1 MLKICSTS
9 KSRKL
14 CYILA
19 ATKYA
24 YENVAGNSVVLRGFC
39 FLLLGDFSSLAT
51 LLQWK
56 SPWKSSHLV
65 CHTHTLLFY
74 THNTLISIFQ
84 WVSLGLIFSKCLKK
98 VFVSSKIIDDD
109 FCFKKKKTLSSSTE
123 EGFCL
128 KTQLPPAALLL
139 LPTTKI
145 NGAQPLLESRIF
157 FSKWVALLSA

>member
-1 MLKICSTS
+1 MPLAFKRHFKPLKLSLRLFLKKEIQVVPSPMLKICSTS

-14 CYILA
+14 CYILG

-84 WVSLGLIFSKCLKK
+84 WV
-98 VFVSSKIIDDD
+98 
-109 FCFKKKKTLSSSTE
+109 
-123 EGFCL
+123 
-128 KTQLPPAALLL
+128 
-139 LPTTKI
+139 
-145 NGAQPLLESRIF
+145 PLLVSNSRAVSKKRAKYILRF
-157 FSKWVALLSA
+157 FNLGSVLVR